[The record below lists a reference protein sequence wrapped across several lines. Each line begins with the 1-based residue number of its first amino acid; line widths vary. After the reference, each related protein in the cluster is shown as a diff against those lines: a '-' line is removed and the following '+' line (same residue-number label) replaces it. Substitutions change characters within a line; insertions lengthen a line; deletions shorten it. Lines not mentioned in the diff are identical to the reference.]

1 MDKKYEMIIN
11 NKTVFEFY
19 EKNKSLNFEQV
30 RLLCIGLFEN
40 ILQKIGFEGCCP
52 PKPIVCAN
60 VI

>member
-30 RLLCIGLFEN
+30 SLLCIGLFEN
-40 ILQKIGFEGCCP
+40 ILQD
-52 PKPIVCAN
+52 ATS
-60 VI
+60 